1 VIQLR
6 LQKNDLSIRRDLTV
20 TTRAKTIHKAVI
32 YKRCNFHAAV
42 AGKTLKSL
50 LEQALNKH
58 TTVGQRRLNVADGE
72 NPIYHVMG
80 SPLCEPKGFVFGALM
95 TYTPGTDPLF
105 LVDDEQAFDVM
116 IEKLKAPNTQDGKRR
131 EILESMMYFGV
142 IQDHL
147 VLMQS
152 QALKAPQLEAYL
164 QWFLHDAKVLAGDN
178 TFQLIDTP
186 SRAVREKMTKGS
198 GVRTITL
205 GGEVVPQ
212 SAIARAQSP
221 QATDANVPASSVK
234 AHSVSVFTS
243 ATDEPWGVL
252 EALKKL
258 LAPSQAAKIDFDQL
272 TGSNI
277 EMSVTLRYKRET
289 TDDGQKLMDTLG
301 MAFRN
306 TEDVETVLDLKD
318 GGQIRGADLKL
329 NGKVKVTS
337 YDGQLSAAEVFE
349 GMRQWLLSKVT
360 SDEMSAS

>member
-1 VIQLR
+1 MTTKAKSIQ
-6 LQKNDLSIRRDLTV
+6 
-20 TTRAKTIHKAVI
+20 KTVI
-32 YKRCNFHAAV
+32 YKRCNFHV
-42 AGKTLKSL
+42 GVSGKTLKTL
-50 LEQALNKH
+50 LEQALSKQ
-58 TTVGQRRLNVADGE
+58 TTVGQRRLNVADSDT
-72 NPIYHVMG
+72 PIYHVMG
-80 SPLCEPKGFVFGALM
+80 TPLCEPKGFVFGALM

-105 LVDDEQAFDVM
+105 LVDDEQAFDVL
-116 IEKLKAPNTQDGKRR
+116 IEKLKAPNTKDGKRR

-178 TFQLIDTP
+178 TLQLVDTP
-186 SRAVREKMTKGS
+186 SKAVREKMAKGS

-212 SAIARAQSP
+212 SALTPAASAT
-221 QATDANVPASSVK
+221 QADSTSQVSSVK
-234 AHSVSVFTS
+234 SHSVSVVTS
-243 ATDEPWGVL
+243 AAEEHSGML

-258 LAPSQAAKIDFDQL
+258 LAPSQAAKIDFDKL

-277 EMSVTLRYKRET
+277 EMSVILRYNRET
-289 TDDGQKLMDTLG
+289 TEDGQKLMDTLG

-306 TEDVETVLDLKD
+306 TDDVETVLDLKD

-360 SDEMSAS
+360 SDELAAS